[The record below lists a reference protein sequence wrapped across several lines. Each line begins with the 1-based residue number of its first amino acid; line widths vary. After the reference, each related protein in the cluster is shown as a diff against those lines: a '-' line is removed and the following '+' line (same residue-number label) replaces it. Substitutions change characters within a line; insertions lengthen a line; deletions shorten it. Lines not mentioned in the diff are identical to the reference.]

1 VLVTPLESSARLQSG
16 GSGDGQVTA
25 LFFLDPVDGAVNKG
39 RFRQITF
46 PRADVAPDFSFR
58 YGEHDYAPKFS
69 PNGVGVAYVRSFQNI
84 SLDRGGQDP
93 NIQSLRILNLNTG
106 ADTEVLQLP
115 QGGYVTSLDWSADGT
130 ALVFDFGQQERNAN
144 GQLQQSALPQTNE
157 IYVVNLDGTG
167 VRRLRGAGATTP
179 AWKPLAATPTFI
191 NALADTFVVG
201 ADASRSTNFGDCHR
215 DTNQAH
221 VQRGRRSRTPRVPQ
235 VRPHKRRF
243 CLERTP
249 APLRTPLRSVAR
261 QRAVADTESH
271 QHRMG

>member
-1 VLVTPLESSARLQSG
+1 LSRARDFKAAAAVTVKSRLFSSSTRWTELLIKVAFGKSH
-16 GSGDGQVTA
+16 S
-25 LFFLDPVDGAVNKG
+25 
-39 RFRQITF
+39 
-46 PRADVAPDFSFR
+46 RAPDVAPDFSFR

-144 GQLQQSALPQTNE
+144 GQLQQSASPQTNE

-167 VRRLRGAGATTP
+167 VRRLRGAGATAP
-179 AWKPLAATPTFI
+179 AWKPLAATTPTFI

-201 ADASRSTNFGDCHR
+201 ADASRSTNFGAMTELQVKR
-215 DTNQAH
+215 TLNAGAG
-221 VQRGRRSRTPRVPQ
+221 RGRRAFLKFDLTNVASVSNARLRLFARLSDPSLANV
-235 VRPHKRRF
+235 
-243 CLERTP
+243 
-249 APLRTPLRSVAR
+249 PLRIQKVTG
-261 QRAVADTESH
+261 
-271 QHRMG
+271 HRMG